1 MFADFLTTRSA
12 VPDFAVERVL
22 REKGIQPQ
30 TLSSWGVRW
39 TSEPSAFAIP
49 YRDLQ
54 GVLIGVVERLYNSKG
69 PTYDNG
75 RYWQYADGS
84 RPMGHFL
91 FGLDRVVSASEIILV
106 EGFWDTMKL
115 HQEGYVNTLGL
126 IGTRATGRHQKL
138 LQELFPSA
146 SLLWVPDG
154 DAPGR
159 KWLQQP
165 FFSHE
170 ARRVALPA
178 ERDPDSLS
186 REELRQLLGEPL
198 RA

>member
-1 MFADFLTTRSA
+1 MFADFLTTRVA
-12 VPDFAVERVL
+12 VPDFAAERVL

-30 TLSSWGVRW
+30 TLANWGVRW
-39 TSEPSAFAIP
+39 TSEPPAFAIP

-54 GVLIGVVERLYNSKG
+54 GALIGVVERLYDGKG

-84 RPMGHFL
+84 RPMGQFL
-91 FGLDRVVSASEIILV
+91 FGLDRVLPSSEIILV

-115 HQEGYVNTLGL
+115 HQEGYVNALGL

-154 DAPGR
+154 DSPGR

-165 FFSHE
+165 FFNHE
-170 ARRVALPA
+170 ARRIALPA
-178 ERDPDSLS
+178 ERDPDNLS
-186 REELRQLLGEPL
+186 REELLQLLGAPL

>member
-39 TSEPSAFAIP
+39 TSKPSAFAIP

-126 IGTRATGRHQKL
+126 IGTRDRATSEASSRVVSFG
-138 LQELFPSA
+138 FPALGS
-146 SLLWVPDG
+146 
-154 DAPGR
+154 
-159 KWLQQP
+159 
-165 FFSHE
+165 
-170 ARRVALPA
+170 RR
-178 ERDPDSLS
+178 RCTRS
-186 REELRQLLGEPL
+186 
-198 RA
+198 